1 MKLEITFV
9 GVKAN
14 ALLHERIYEHLEQ
27 LLGERLPLI
36 ESIQLR
42 IGRDLE
48 SIEERNVQ
56 GHGLVTLTTGGEFQV
71 TNDDSKLMVL
81 IDRCIEELNEF
92 LPEEVDPDFAAVTAT
107 ALSA

>member
-1 MKLEITFV
+1 MKLEINFV

-36 ESIQLR
+36 ESVQLR

-56 GHGLVTLTTGGEFQV
+56 GHGLITLTNGQEIQV
-71 TNDDSKLMVL
+71 TNDDSKLMIL

-92 LPEEVDPDFAAVTAT
+92 LPEEVEHDLAAIT